1 MNFNL
6 NSIKY
11 FISKKHLSLCGL
23 MFVMISSFSQTD
35 SSQEKY
41 IDEIKTF
48 HQKRITN
55 LKKETGWLNL
65 AGLFLLQEGDNTFGT
80 STKNKL
86 VFPKGKCPAFAGK
99 LVLKN
104 KQVSIETKNG
114 VSIWNGKQKISKA
127 IIYKNEEEDPM
138 ILQYKSLRWFV
149 IKRGNDYYVRLR
161 DLESN
166 NVKTFKDVP
175 TYPIDMNWKVEATL
189 DTTTKNKIEVNDVL
203 GNTNLEESAGTV
215 VFTINGITYRLDA
228 LDEGDNLF
236 IIFADKTNES
246 ETYYTG
252 RFLNANKP
260 DANGKVYLD
269 FNKATNPPCAFTDFA
284 TCPLPPKQNVLTISI
299 TAGEKRF
306 GKH

>member
-1 MNFNL
+1 
-6 NSIKY
+6 
-11 FISKKHLSLCGL
+11 
-23 MFVMISSFSQTD
+23 MFVMMSSFSQTD
-35 SSQEKY
+35 SSQQKY

-80 STKNKL
+80 SIKNKL

-166 NVKTFKDVP
+166 NVKTFKDIP
-175 TYPIDMNWKVEATL
+175 TYPININWIIEATL

-299 TAGEKRF
+299 TAGEKRV
-306 GKH
+306 GK

>member
-1 MNFNL
+1 MILRTKLLFL
-6 NSIKY
+6 LAS
-11 FISKKHLSLCGL
+11 FFLLVSL
-23 MFVMISSFSQTD
+23 SFSQTD
-35 SSQEKY
+35 SSQQKY
-41 IDEIKTF
+41 IEEIKAF
-48 HQKRITN
+48 HQKRIAN
-55 LKKETGWLNL
+55 LKKENGWLNL
-65 AGLFLLQEGDNTFGT
+65 AGLFLLQEGDNTFG
-80 STKNKL
+80 SSVKNKL
-86 VFPKGKCPAFAGK
+86 VFPKGKCPSFMGK

-104 KQVSIETKNG
+104 KQASVEIRNG
-114 VSIWNGKQKISKA
+114 VAVWNEKGKISKA

-149 IKRGNDYYVRLR
+149 IKRGNDFYVRLR

-166 NVKTFKDVP
+166 NLKTFKDVP
-175 TYPIDMNWKVEATL
+175 IYPIDMNWKIEAYL

-203 GNTNLEESAGTV
+203 GNTNLEESAGTL
-215 VFTINGITYRLDA
+215 VFTINGITYKLDA

-299 TAGEKRF
+299 TAGEKRV